1 LRRAWPAV
9 VLAAVY
15 FVCATPWV
23 LGGDDGEFATLFAEG
38 GMAHPPGYAAYTV
51 WLRLWSWLPGTPAHG
66 AALATALLAVAAAVV
81 LYRAAR
87 AWGASAGAS
96 LCAVGVYALSPL
108 ALRYAT
114 QSEVF
119 AGHALL
125 CASVVRLAA
134 PAPMRWRAPLVGLVF
149 GLGAMNH
156 HTLVLAAPLGLL
168 ALFREERRGRAFGLA
183 AAGFV
188 VGLLPA
194 IYLVW
199 VSSHRGDRWVWGDA
213 STVAELI
220 RHLRRAD
227 YGSLSLAAHGGGR
240 EPLAQGWALVKDVGL
255 GLLIV
260 PVVLALVAL
269 ARLRPRR
276 DAIAWWITLI
286 LAGPVILALFNLP
299 PRGLALHIVE
309 RFHLMLEVLLVV
321 PMALGLDA
329 IAQRIPRGRVAVA
342 VAAALVVLAGAR
354 SLPMILD
361 EHRPTVD
368 RWARDTLAALPPDS
382 VVLMTG
388 DHRTFGLLYAQR
400 ALGLRPDVVC
410 ISPRLLFYDW
420 YRARAAA
427 GLHRALPAPVNGSV
441 DTRALAQ
448 TVLDAGRPLFLTDV
462 FSPAIPASFTT
473 FPIGPVIRV
482 LPSGSAAPSLEQ
494 LEAMNLQ
501 RVKDLPLLDEPAPA
515 RDTFAALVRADYA
528 RPFVMLSQ
536 APGDP
541 ARAARNRARAAAIAP

>member
-9 VLAAVY
+9 LLAAVY
-15 FVCATPWV
+15 FVCATRWV

-38 GMAHPPGYAAYTV
+38 GMAHPPGYAAYTL
-51 WLRLWSWLPGTPAHG
+51 WLRAFSWLPGTPAHG

-114 QSEVF
+114 QAEVF

-134 PAPMRWRAPLVGLVF
+134 PAPIRWRAPLVGLVF

-168 ALFREERRGRAFGLA
+168 ALFREERRGRAFALA

-213 STVAELI
+213 STIAGLI
-220 RHLRRAD
+220 SHLRRAD
-227 YGSLSLAAHGGGR
+227 YGSLSLAAHGSGR
-240 EPLAQGWALVKDVGL
+240 EPLAQWWALAKDVGL
-255 GLLIV
+255 GLLVV
-260 PVVLALVAL
+260 PAFAALLML
-269 ARLRPRR
+269 ARLKPRR
-276 DAIAWWITLI
+276 DAVVWWITLI
-286 LAGPVILALFNLP
+286 LAGPVILGLFNLA

-329 IAQRIPRGRVAVA
+329 IAQRIPRGQVA

-354 SLPMILD
+354 SVPTILD

-368 RWARDTLAALPPDS
+368 RWARDTLAGLPADS
-382 VVLMTG
+382 VVLTTG
-388 DHRTFGLLYAQR
+388 DHRTFALLYAQR

-410 ISPRLLFYDW
+410 INPKLLFYDW
-420 YRARAAA
+420 YRARAVA
-427 GLHRALPAPVNGSV
+427 GLHRALPAPANGSV

-448 TVLDAGRPLFLTDV
+448 AVLDAGRPLFLTDV

-482 LPSGSAAPSLEQ
+482 LPSGTAAPSIEQ
-494 LEAMNLQ
+494 LEVMNLQ

-528 RPFVMLSQ
+528 RPFVMLGQ

-541 ARAARNRARAAAIAP
+541 ARAARNQARAAAISP